1 VLRTRILTAA
11 VLLPAVLAAV
21 VFAPNWFFTLFI
33 AVLGV
38 FGLYEIAAMTG
49 TLKLVALP
57 LHAVV
62 GGVPLFGLL
71 YGGDAGWVV
80 PTIVILVMLVLI
92 ARVAIAGREGAPSV
106 PALAF
111 TGAAYVG
118 VLFPYFALLRNRPGG
133 VNWVIAIVLLAVAS
147 DTGAYFVGRQMGR
160 RKLAEHVSPNK
171 TVEGAIG
178 GMIATVLAG
187 LLLSRVFALM
197 PASTWHAAAVI
208 FFSAMISL
216 LAQLGDLAGSA
227 FKRAA
232 GVKDS
237 GWIFPGH
244 GGLLDRTCSLVFAMV
259 FTYYW
264 SR

>member
-33 AVLGV
+33 GVLGV

-57 LHAVV
+57 LYAVV

-80 PTIVILVMLVLI
+80 PTIVILVMLVLV
-92 ARVAIAGREGAPSV
+92 ARIAIAGREGAPSV

-133 VNWVIAIVLLAVAS
+133 VNSVIAVVLLAVAS
-147 DTGAYFVGRQMGR
+147 DTGAYFVGRRIGR

-178 GMIATVLAG
+178 GMIATVVAG
-187 LLLSRVFALM
+187 LLLSPMFA
-197 PASTWHAAAVI
+197 PGWHLVTVM
-208 FFSAMISL
+208 FFCAMISL

>member
-1 VLRTRILTAA
+1 MLRTRILTAA

-33 AVLGV
+33 GVLGV

-57 LHAVV
+57 LYAVV

-92 ARVAIAGREGAPSV
+92 ARIAIAGREGAPSV

-133 VNWVIAIVLLAVAS
+133 VNSVIAVVLLAVAS
-147 DTGAYFVGRQMGR
+147 DTGAYFVGRRIGR

-178 GMIATVLAG
+178 GMIATVVAG
-187 LLLSRVFALM
+187 LLLSPMFA
-197 PASTWHAAAVI
+197 PGWHLVTVM
-208 FFSAMISL
+208 FFCAMISL

>member
-33 AVLGV
+33 GVLGV

-57 LHAVV
+57 LYAVV

-92 ARVAIAGREGAPSV
+92 ARIAIAGREGAPSV

-133 VNWVIAIVLLAVAS
+133 VNSVIAVVLLAVAS
-147 DTGAYFVGRQMGR
+147 DTGAYFVGRRIGR
-160 RKLAEHVSPNK
+160 RKLAEKVSPNK

-178 GMIATVLAG
+178 GMIATVVAG
-187 LLLSRVFALM
+187 LLLSPMFA
-197 PASTWHAAAVI
+197 PGWHLVTVM
-208 FFSAMISL
+208 FFCAMISL

>member
-21 VFAPNWFFTLFI
+21 LFAPNWFFTLFI
-33 AVLGV
+33 GVLGV

-57 LHAVV
+57 FYAVV

-92 ARVAIAGREGAPSV
+92 ARIAIAGREGAPSV

-133 VNWVIAIVLLAVAS
+133 VNSVIAVVLLAVAS
-147 DTGAYFVGRQMGR
+147 DTGAYFVGRRIGR

-178 GMIATVLAG
+178 GMIATVVAG
-187 LLLSRVFALM
+187 LLLSPMFA
-197 PASTWHAAAVI
+197 PGWHLVTVM
-208 FFSAMISL
+208 FFCAMISL

>member
-1 VLRTRILTAA
+1 MLRTRILTAA

-33 AVLGV
+33 GVLGV

-57 LHAVV
+57 LYAVV

-92 ARVAIAGREGAPSV
+92 ARIAIAGREGAPSV

-133 VNWVIAIVLLAVAS
+133 VNSVIAVVLLAVAS
-147 DTGAYFVGRQMGR
+147 DTGAYFVGRRIGR
-160 RKLAEHVSPNK
+160 RKLAEKVSPNK

-178 GMIATVLAG
+178 GMIATVVAG
-187 LLLSRVFALM
+187 LLLSPMFA
-197 PASTWHAAAVI
+197 PGWHLVTVM
-208 FFSAMISL
+208 FFCAMISL

>member
-33 AVLGV
+33 GVLGV

-57 LHAVV
+57 LYAVV

-92 ARVAIAGREGAPSV
+92 ARIAIAGREGAPSV

-133 VNWVIAIVLLAVAS
+133 VNSVIAVVLLAVAS
-147 DTGAYFVGRQMGR
+147 DTGAYFVGRRIGR

-178 GMIATVLAG
+178 GMIATVVAG
-187 LLLSRVFALM
+187 LLLSPMFA
-197 PASTWHAAAVI
+197 PGWHLVTVM
-208 FFSAMISL
+208 FFCAMISL